1 MAVKKNIVI
10 IHYNTPLLTECLVRS
25 INLFVKDANIYI
37 FDNSDKYP
45 FTASFDNVRLLDNT
59 SGELISVLLKN
70 WRKRDKPWDVYNRS
84 VDGYF
89 AVLDDNDQKKQIL
102 KQKFRDIVH
111 FYKGWIYF
119 APTNSIEERLLEATI
134 THFGGATIDFIII
147 KKVNKAPIQETCID
161 NLFEKYMYKNPVI
174 PYDFGEREKKFPL
187 LFQDYSEVIEQ
198 YRNKED

>member
-1 MAVKKNIVI
+1 MEYVTLAFSIISAVVAVIVLIIVLKNKKTGDLSLGDNDLDKITQTKDFMHAVI
-10 IHYNTPLLTECLVRS
+10 QVT
-25 INLFVKDANIYI
+25 AN
-37 FDNSDKYP
+37 DL
-45 FTASFDNVRLLDNT
+45 RNT

-147 KKVNKAPIQETCID
+147 KKTIIEAMKRVTNRPIS
-161 NLFEKYMYKNPVI
+161 LFKRYFLI
-174 PYDFGEREKKFPL
+174 L
-187 LFQDYSEVIEQ
+187 LLSQI
-198 YRNKED
+198 